1 MKIAAS
7 NIALNSNHESVEKHQ
22 RREHLN
28 VWRDGEEPREIQ
40 AAPPGLSLRAVA
52 VEMRAEFSS
61 VRISSQAQSLQPSKA
76 RLELDEETE
85 LDAMGELKVTLLKLL
100 VEGLTGKK
108 LELTG
113 PKDLEVPEE
122 TADLEAPPPE
132 GGEAPQRVGWGLVYD
147 YYESH
152 YESESTSFSA
162 EGIIK
167 TQDGREISFQVDLNM
182 SREFFSEQ
190 SLSIRA
196 GDAQLKDPLVLN
208 FNGTAAELTDTKF
221 SFDLDL
227 DGRED
232 QISFVGPNSGFLAL
246 DRNGDNVINDGSE
259 LFGPTTGSGFAEL
272 AAYDEDGNN
281 WIDESDDIYSRL
293 RIWSKDAEG
302 NDQLVALGQK
312 GVGAIYLG
320 HVSTPFQLN
329 DQNNEQLGQIQS
341 TGLFVEEDGGVG
353 TLQHL
358 DLVV

>member
-22 RREHLN
+22 HREHLN
-28 VWRDGEEPREIQ
+28 VWRDGEEPREIR

-52 VEMRAEFSS
+52 VGLRAELSS
-61 VRISSQAQSLQPSKA
+61 VHISSQAQSLQPVKA
-76 RLELDEETE
+76 RLELDEEAE

-108 LELTG
+108 LELTSPG
-113 PKDLEVPEE
+113 DLEVPEE
-122 TADLEAPPPE
+122 AADLEAPPPE
-132 GGEAPQRVGWGLVYD
+132 GEGRPQRVGWGLVYD

-152 YESESTSFSA
+152 YESEKTSFSA
-162 EGIIK
+162 EGVIK
-167 TQDGREISFQVDLNM
+167 TRDGREISFQVELNM
-182 SREFFSEQ
+182 SREFFTEQ

-208 FNGTAAELTDTKF
+208 FNGNAAELTDTKF
-221 SFDLDL
+221 NFDLDL

-246 DRNGDNVINDGSE
+246 DRNGDNIINDGSE
-259 LFGPTTGSGFAEL
+259 LFGPTSGSGFAEL

>member
-7 NIALNSNHESVEKHQ
+7 NIALNSHHESVERNQ

-28 VWRDGEEPREIQ
+28 VWQDGGEPREVR
-40 AAPPGLSLRAVA
+40 APASGLSLRSIAI
-52 VEMRAEFSS
+52 ELEQQFSS
-61 VRISSQAQSLQPSKA
+61 VSISREARSLQPVQASI
-76 RLELDEETE
+76 ELDEEAE
-85 LDAMGELKVTLLKLL
+85 LDAMGELKVSLLKLL

-108 LELTG
+108 LELTS
-113 PKDLEVPEE
+113 PKDLETTGEE
-122 TADLEAPPPE
+122 VAVQAPPSDGSATPPE
-132 GGEAPQRVGWGLVYD
+132 RAGWGLVYD

-162 EGIIK
+162 EGVIR

-196 GDAQLKDPLVLN
+196 GDALKDPLVLN

-232 QISFVGPNSGFLAL
+232 QISFVKPNSGFLAL

-259 LFGPTTGSGFAEL
+259 LFGPTTGSGFKEL
-272 AAYDEDGNN
+272 AAYDQDNNN
-281 WIDESDDIYSRL
+281 WIDENDAIYSKL
-293 RIWSKDAEG
+293 RIWSKDTEG

-320 HVSTPFQLN
+320 HITTPFQLK
-329 DQNNEQLGQIQS
+329 DEQNELLGQIQS
-341 TGLFVEEDGGVG
+341 SGLFLEEDGSVG
-353 TLQHL
+353 TAQHL

>member
-7 NIALNSNHESVEKHQ
+7 NITLNSSHESVEKHQ

-28 VWRDGEEPREIQ
+28 VWRDGEEPREVR
-40 AAPPGLSLRAVA
+40 APGPNVSLRAVA
-52 VEMRAEFSS
+52 VELRAELSS
-61 VRISSQAQSLQPSKA
+61 VRISRQAQSLQPVQAQLK
-76 RLELDEETE
+76 LDKEDE
-85 LDAMGELKVTLLKLL
+85 LDAMGELKVSLLKLL
-100 VEGLTGKK
+100 VEGLTGKELK
-108 LELTG
+108 LTHPG
-113 PKDLEVPEE
+113 DLEVAQEAP
-122 TADLEAPPPE
+122 DLQAPPPE
-132 GGEAPQRVGWGLVYD
+132 GGEAAPQRAGWGLVYD

-152 YESESTSFSA
+152 YQSEQTSFSA
-162 EGIIK
+162 EGVIK
-167 TQDGREISFQVDLNM
+167 TQDGKQISFQVDLNM

-196 GDAQLKDPLVLN
+196 GDALKDPLVLN

-259 LFGPTTGSGFAEL
+259 LFGPTSGSGFAEL

-281 WIDESDDIYSRL
+281 WIDENDSIYSKL

-302 NDQLVALGQK
+302 NDQLLALGQK
-312 GVGAIYLG
+312 GVGAIYLE
-320 HVSTPFQLN
+320 HVATPFQLTGQ
-329 DQNNEQLGQIQS
+329 DNEQLGQIQS
-341 TGLFVEEDGGVG
+341 SGLFVEEDGGVG